1 MKTLIL
7 LVIVVMLQP
16 VTSCMSDD
24 GAGRREVQKAYKSRL
39 NGHADEAL
47 GILNTLLSKDSTLA
61 LAHYEL
67 ARTKLYMLTGG
78 GDVRIDDILASLDK
92 AVAYD
97 PGNVGYAFTRATA
110 TFLKAFIS
118 MQRQSEQVAQ
128 DIAATGQAYEE
139 VLKLQPGHKQAML
152 YLVEIYGM
160 LPPDMGGDSLKGAQY
175 AAELVKLDD
184 YYGAKARF
192 DLSPEGTD
200 PVAFWTDYL
209 TTHEKNA
216 AILAEL
222 GKACLMTDKP
232 GEAEKYFNDAMSL
245 DPSRNVLL
253 LDIARYHL
261 MQVMRSKEVADTE
274 LPLSATYFEKYLN
287 STPAP
292 IVPLKAYATGWL
304 SRIHQFQGDQA
315 GADKLTADAK
325 ALDSYFSRA
334 TGIPSAFLFD
344 PPEKENDRFF
354 SFFSFY

>member
-7 LVIVVMLQP
+7 LVIVFLLQP

-24 GAGRREVQKAYKSRL
+24 SAGRREVQKAYESRL

-67 ARTKLYMLTGG
+67 ARTKWYMLTGG

-92 AVAYD
+92 SVAYD

-128 DIAATGQAYEE
+128 DIAATGRAYED
-139 VLKLQPGHKQAML
+139 VLKLRPDHRQAML

-160 LPPDMGGDSLKGAQY
+160 LPPDMGGDSLKGAHY
-175 AAELVKLDD
+175 AAELAKLDD
-184 YYGAKARF
+184 YYGAKARL

-200 PVAFWTDYL
+200 PLAFWTDYA

-216 AILAEL
+216 AVLSEL
-222 GKACLMTDKP
+222 GKACLFTDKP
-232 GEAEKYFNDAMSL
+232 EEAEKYFTEAMAL
-245 DPSRNVLL
+245 DPSRNILL

-261 MQVMRSKEVADTE
+261 MQVMRNKETADKE
-274 LPLSATYFEKYLN
+274 LPLSATYFEKYLS

-292 IVPLKAYATGWL
+292 IIPLKAYATGWL
-304 SRIHQFQGDQA
+304 SRIKQFQGDQA
-315 GADKLTADAK
+315 GAEKLTAEAK
-325 ALDSYFSRA
+325 ALDPYFSHA
-334 TGIPSAFLFD
+334 TGIPTAFLFD
-344 PPEKENDRFF
+344 PPEKENDRFV